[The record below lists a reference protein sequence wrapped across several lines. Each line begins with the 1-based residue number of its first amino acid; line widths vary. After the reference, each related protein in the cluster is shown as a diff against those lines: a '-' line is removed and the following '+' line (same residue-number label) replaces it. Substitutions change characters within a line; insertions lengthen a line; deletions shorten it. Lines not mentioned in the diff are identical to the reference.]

1 MSNAPETGALRRKTS
16 LHIRDTRIAGLYD
29 LEKTIGQGHF
39 AVVKLAKHVFTGE
52 MVAVKIIDK
61 TKMDEASTS
70 QIMKEVRCMKLVQ
83 HANIVRLYE
92 VLDTQTKIFLILEL
106 GDYDL
111 HDFIIKHEKGVC
123 ESLAQQ
129 YFCQIMTA
137 IDYCHQ
143 LHVVHRDLKPEN
155 VVFFEKLGMVKLTD
169 FGFSNSYEP
178 GEQLST
184 SCGSLAYSAPEI
196 LLGDSYDAPA
206 VDVWSLGVILYML
219 VCGRLPFQE
228 ANDSETL
235 TKILDCKYSIPDVLS
250 DECRVLIQSMLV
262 REPQKR
268 ASLEKIVSSSWVQ
281 AGDRGLSTAIPLIVR
296 HHLPTSAHATII
308 EQMVAGGIASEEN
321 ILRFLENDE
330 YNSVTA
336 TYYLLA
342 ERVLASYREEQAR
355 ELLAKHLDMEM
366 DRPSMESSTEN
377 ATSRGNVNSRC
388 RSRSNSWRARPCSIL
403 KEESEEELSSYLRS
417 ASRQSSRFFP
427 LHDFV
432 SSPRSASRCCSAQMS
447 RQNSEEA
454 VSLKS
459 MDSDHRPT
467 TFFIPTPSG
476 GSSGVTPTTPT
487 STINRFD
494 DVLSPIDEREGSEMD
509 IQKNLRR
516 SVLNDIVDESLS
528 GEEHAIRKSS
538 DSCLHAIHHQLLR
551 SASAK
556 RLLRR
561 NSSPSVSMFSGI
573 ARDRVSP
580 QAVQELL
587 DLNRLGGAR
596 GRAASPESV
605 RSSRSPSPPASS
617 SGRTSPAMSTISS
630 MSRLKVSSA
639 SVTNSG
645 MRKLSSSPHLL
656 GICEETEDGSEVQQT
671 TSGRH
676 LRTMDDRGGRANR
689 YRSASTGL
697 VHLPSRH
704 HSIHATKS
712 SAASLLS
719 TPFVTKPANQII
731 TSTSSTSTPATGG
744 GSSSSSSFSNT
755 YSAVR
760 SIRPRQA
767 IVSPDILRRYDPHQ
781 RFISRSKRS
790 TSCSSSDASDDDDGR
805 RLTMLSTK
813 CTSKFDDKGNK
824 KDEDDD
830 GADGGVAGRRGN
842 SGGGGASGSGVVG
855 KQSSNGQAGI
865 STGQQGNEK
874 RSNLNDAVLLPLR
887 PIPEMTLLDQTLNS
901 PDSVSIKNRILHTSL
916 STQTMIRKWTEM
928 DSWYGT
934 PPRDYEDRPT
944 SESKTPW
951 LRCLR
956 RTSSSQDLIRE
967 SPDEKPPL
975 IEEHP
980 LESPLTTP
988 TSPITHQSHTTTH
1001 HIHQNMYND
1010 SKFSFLN
1017 TLPMEKVDRWLQCA
1031 EFVF

>member
-123 ESLAQQ
+123 ESMAQQ

-169 FGFSNSYEP
+169 FGFSNTYET

-235 TKILDCKYSIPDVLS
+235 TKILDCKYSIPDALS
-250 DECRVLIQSMLV
+250 DECRHLIQSMLV

-268 ASLEKIVSSSWVQ
+268 ASLDKIVSSSWVQ

-355 ELLAKHLDMEM
+355 EILSKHVDLE
-366 DRPSMESSTEN
+366 PSEN
-377 ATSRGNVNSRC
+377 TTVEPRGNVASRC

-417 ASRQSSRFFP
+417 ASRQSSRFYP

-459 MDSDHRPT
+459 LEESRPA
-467 TFFIPTPSG
+467 TFFIPASSSTG
-476 GSSGVTPTTPT
+476 GTVTIPTTP
-487 STINRFD
+487 SSLINRFD
-494 DVLSPIDEREGSEMD
+494 DVLSPIDERREGSDSD
-509 IQKNLRR
+509 IRRRMPSCRR
-516 SVLNDIVDESLS
+516 SILNEINVVVDEGLS
-528 GEEHAIRKSS
+528 GGEEHALRKSS
-538 DSCLHAIHHQLLR
+538 DSCLHAHQQLLR

-561 NSSPSVSMFSGI
+561 SVVFAPRKMSTDANRRECLRHDVRGACRLIKWI
-573 ARDRVSP
+573 AR
-580 QAVQELL
+580 
-587 DLNRLGGAR
+587 
-596 GRAASPESV
+596 
-605 RSSRSPSPPASS
+605 
-617 SGRTSPAMSTISS
+617 
-630 MSRLKVSSA
+630 
-639 SVTNSG
+639 
-645 MRKLSSSPHLL
+645 
-656 GICEETEDGSEVQQT
+656 ED
-671 TSGRH
+671 
-676 LRTMDDRGGRANR
+676 RAN
-689 YRSASTGL
+689 
-697 VHLPSRH
+697 
-704 HSIHATKS
+704 TKS
-712 SAASLLS
+712 LTVASNLVYGNTIVLS
-719 TPFVTKPANQII
+719 HQVARLFRDALRAKGVVAF
-731 TSTSSTSTPATGG
+731 
-744 GSSSSSSFSNT
+744 SSFE
-755 YSAVR
+755 
-760 SIRPRQA
+760 
-767 IVSPDILRRYDPHQ
+767 
-781 RFISRSKRS
+781 
-790 TSCSSSDASDDDDGR
+790 
-805 RLTMLSTK
+805 
-813 CTSKFDDKGNK
+813 
-824 KDEDDD
+824 DE
-830 GADGGVAGRRGN
+830 
-842 SGGGGASGSGVVG
+842 
-855 KQSSNGQAGI
+855 
-865 STGQQGNEK
+865 E
-874 RSNLNDAVLLPLR
+874 
-887 PIPEMTLLDQTLNS
+887 
-901 PDSVSIKNRILHTSL
+901 
-916 STQTMIRKWTEM
+916 
-928 DSWYGT
+928 
-934 PPRDYEDRPT
+934 EDRRRRT
-944 SESKTPW
+944 REQMMGFDEESKTPTKRKRKSKAGVDDSLLVAVPGTPISTA
-951 LRCLR
+951 LRQTITMPDVFAVSRNDDIAVCDDLITPTNEDYEMFYGMLRSEDPEMEIPDYTFIDRLSQPNHENVMNETMDFQRPSGDFIQNQMETPRKSRPRPIDDLDDLEQLEPHPGLADILLYGRLPLLETERR
-956 RTSSSQDLIRE
+956 RTSLEDEMESARAQGHDFETPQRLEPPRLPSERMELETDLVIPR
-967 SPDEKPPL
+967 STRRMPKTPRLTPATLTQFPP
-975 IEEHP
+975 
-980 LESPLTTP
+980 
-988 TSPITHQSHTTTH
+988 
-1001 HIHQNMYND
+1001 D
-1010 SKFSFLN
+1010 SKHRIPLVSFEE
-1017 TLPMEKVDRWLQCA
+1017 EKKGIPKYPNWIKGSKIG
-1031 EFVF
+1031 EMT